1 MKFLYTTII
10 FISSYAVHECV
21 YSFQS
26 LYLCCACTHWVI
38 NLLLYCTAVATR
50 DIEALKMS
58 CTSKKCQW
66 VGELGSLETH
76 LKTCEYVFIICT
88 NICKFNDQ
96 LMFILRGKLNTHLT
110 NDCPR
115 RQHKCPH
122 CQEMGEH
129 QERTTTHLKTC
140 PKVKISCSSKLCSVI
155 TPRDKH
161 ISYLSVCGYQRVHCR
176 YVAVG
181 CQHLPLRKNLEEHE
195 EDYQLH
201 LRVTT
206 DKILELT
213 KLIKQ
218 PLIKFK
224 VREFQERKNSYIYS
238 RPFFTFRN
246 GYKMRISVGENDSGD
261 SKATHIPV
269 YAYLMKGPN
278 DESLSW
284 PFTGTVT
291 IELLNQLED
300 KNHYKE
306 RLTFPADSVA
316 SLRVVDGERGRGYG
330 CPKFISYTDLDY
342 NADKNTQYLK
352 DDTLVFSVVSVEV
365 PDYKPWLD

>member
-140 PKVKISCSSKLCSVI
+140 PKVKISCVRVNFAQSSLPVTNTFLIYLSAATNVCTVDMLQLVVSTYLYEKISRNMKKI
-155 TPRDKH
+155 
-161 ISYLSVCGYQRVHCR
+161 ISYIF
-176 YVAVG
+176 
-181 CQHLPLRKNLEEHE
+181 E
-195 EDYQLH
+195 
-201 LRVTT
+201 
-206 DKILELT
+206 
-213 KLIKQ
+213 
-218 PLIKFK
+218 
-224 VREFQERKNSYIYS
+224 
-238 RPFFTFRN
+238 
-246 GYKMRISVGENDSGD
+246 
-261 SKATHIPV
+261 
-269 YAYLMKGPN
+269 
-278 DESLSW
+278 
-284 PFTGTVT
+284 
-291 IELLNQLED
+291 
-300 KNHYKE
+300 
-306 RLTFPADSVA
+306 
-316 SLRVVDGERGRGYG
+316 
-330 CPKFISYTDLDY
+330 
-342 NADKNTQYLK
+342 
-352 DDTLVFSVVSVEV
+352 
-365 PDYKPWLD
+365 